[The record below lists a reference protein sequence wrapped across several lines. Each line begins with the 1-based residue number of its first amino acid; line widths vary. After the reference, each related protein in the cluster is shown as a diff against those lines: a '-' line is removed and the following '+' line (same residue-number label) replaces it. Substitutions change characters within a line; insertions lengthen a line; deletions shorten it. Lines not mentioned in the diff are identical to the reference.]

1 MINLSIG
8 QILLIIIFIFL
19 IIIWTYYCF
28 KNK

>member
-8 QILLIIIFIFL
+8 QISLIIISLFL

-28 KNK
+28 RK